1 MNTGTAVI
9 TGASSGLG
17 LQCARALLR
26 RDASWHVVLA
36 VRDPARG
43 RAAME
48 ELGEPNR
55 CSVLEVDLASV
66 RSVRSFVE
74 TVRTTPLPP
83 IRALVCNA
91 GLQVVS
97 GIAFT
102 DDGVEMTFGVNH
114 LGHFAL
120 VTGILDW
127 LARPARIVVVSSG
140 THDPSKHTGMP
151 TLGIPAPPTSRTRPP
166 IRTRRPKAPS
176 IHHVQ
181 AVQRALHLRARP
193 PPRSRRTGRDG
204 QRVRPRPNAGL
215 RLGPR
220 LSADPAT
227 GVPSPVAD
235 AARPSLRSQH
245 PGLRRTPGGAGGR
258 SAVRGRDGPIFRG
271 RQGDPVF
278 RRVLRSGKGARPLGD
293 Q

>member
-140 THDPSKHTGMP
+140 THDPSSTPECP

-166 IRTRRPKAPS
+166 IRTRRPKA
-176 IHHVQ
+176 
-181 AVQRALHLRARP
+181 AVD
-193 PPRSRRTGRDG
+193 T
-204 QRVRPRPNAGL
+204 PRP
-215 RLGPR
+215 
-220 LSADPAT
+220 SCAT
-227 GVPSPVAD
+227 CSSPTSST
-235 AARPSLRSQH
+235 AASITENR
-245 PGLRRTPGGAGGR
+245 A
-258 SAVRGRDGPIFRG
+258 
-271 RQGDPVF
+271 
-278 RRVLRSGKGARPLGD
+278 
-293 Q
+293 

>member
-26 RDASWHVVLA
+26 RDASWHAVLA

-151 TLGIPAPPTSRTRPP
+151 DPRYTCAADLAHPPTDQNTP
-166 IRTRRPKAPS
+166 AEG
-176 IHHVQ
+176 
-181 AVQRALHLRARP
+181 AVD
-193 PPRSRRTGRDG
+193 T
-204 QRVRPRPNAGL
+204 PRP
-215 RLGPR
+215 
-220 LSADPAT
+220 SCAT
-227 GVPSPVAD
+227 CSSPTSST
-235 AARPSLRSQH
+235 AASITENR
-245 PGLRRTPGGAGGR
+245 A
-258 SAVRGRDGPIFRG
+258 
-271 RQGDPVF
+271 
-278 RRVLRSGKGARPLGD
+278 
-293 Q
+293 

>member
-26 RDASWHVVLA
+26 RDASWHAVLA

-166 IRTRRPKAPS
+166 IRTRRPKA
-176 IHHVQ
+176 
-181 AVQRALHLRARP
+181 AVD
-193 PPRSRRTGRDG
+193 T
-204 QRVRPRPNAGL
+204 PRP
-215 RLGPR
+215 
-220 LSADPAT
+220 SCAT
-227 GVPSPVAD
+227 CSSPTSST
-235 AARPSLRSQH
+235 AASITENR
-245 PGLRRTPGGAGGR
+245 A
-258 SAVRGRDGPIFRG
+258 
-271 RQGDPVF
+271 
-278 RRVLRSGKGARPLGD
+278 
-293 Q
+293 

>member
-83 IRALVCNA
+83 IVPWCAMPACRWCRASRSPTT
-91 GLQVVS
+91 VS
-97 GIAFT
+97 
-102 DDGVEMTFGVNH
+102 
-114 LGHFAL
+114 
-120 VTGILDW
+120 
-127 LARPARIVVVSSG
+127 R
-140 THDPSKHTGMP
+140 
-151 TLGIPAPPTSRTRPP
+151 
-166 IRTRRPKAPS
+166 
-176 IHHVQ
+176 
-181 AVQRALHLRARP
+181 
-193 PPRSRRTGRDG
+193 
-204 QRVRPRPNAGL
+204 
-215 RLGPR
+215 
-220 LSADPAT
+220 
-227 GVPSPVAD
+227 
-235 AARPSLRSQH
+235 
-245 PGLRRTPGGAGGR
+245 
-258 SAVRGRDGPIFRG
+258 
-271 RQGDPVF
+271 
-278 RRVLRSGKGARPLGD
+278 
-293 Q
+293 

>member
-166 IRTRRPKAPS
+166 IRTRRPKA
-176 IHHVQ
+176 
-181 AVQRALHLRARP
+181 AVD
-193 PPRSRRTGRDG
+193 T
-204 QRVRPRPNAGL
+204 PRP
-215 RLGPR
+215 
-220 LSADPAT
+220 SCAT
-227 GVPSPVAD
+227 CSSPTSST
-235 AARPSLRSQH
+235 AASITENR
-245 PGLRRTPGGAGGR
+245 A
-258 SAVRGRDGPIFRG
+258 
-271 RQGDPVF
+271 
-278 RRVLRSGKGARPLGD
+278 
-293 Q
+293 

>member
-127 LARPARIVVVSSG
+127 LARPA
-140 THDPSKHTGMP
+140 
-151 TLGIPAPPTSRTRPP
+151 
-166 IRTRRPKAPS
+166 
-176 IHHVQ
+176 
-181 AVQRALHLRARP
+181 
-193 PPRSRRTGRDG
+193 
-204 QRVRPRPNAGL
+204 
-215 RLGPR
+215 
-220 LSADPAT
+220 PAT
-227 GVPSPVAD
+227 IRRSCDWRTVSCRRCCASFPSFTAPGSPANTW
-235 AARPSLRSQH
+235 RRWRSI
-245 PGLRRTPGGAGGR
+245 
-258 SAVRGRDGPIFRG
+258 RGSR
-271 RQGDPVF
+271 
-278 RRVLRSGKGARPLGD
+278 A
-293 Q
+293 

>member
-151 TLGIPAPPTSRTRPP
+151 DPRYTCPPTSRTRPP
-166 IRTRRPKAPS
+166 IRTRRPKA
-176 IHHVQ
+176 
-181 AVQRALHLRARP
+181 AVD
-193 PPRSRRTGRDG
+193 T
-204 QRVRPRPNAGL
+204 PRP
-215 RLGPR
+215 
-220 LSADPAT
+220 SCAT
-227 GVPSPVAD
+227 CSSPTSST
-235 AARPSLRSQH
+235 AASITENR
-245 PGLRRTPGGAGGR
+245 A
-258 SAVRGRDGPIFRG
+258 
-271 RQGDPVF
+271 
-278 RRVLRSGKGARPLGD
+278 
-293 Q
+293 

>member
-1 MNTGTAVI
+1 M
-9 TGASSGLG
+9 
-17 LQCARALLR
+17 
-26 RDASWHVVLA
+26 
-36 VRDPARG
+36 
-43 RAAME
+43 
-48 ELGEPNR
+48 
-55 CSVLEVDLASV
+55 DLASV

-151 TLGIPAPPTSRTRPP
+151 DLGIPAPPTSRTRPP
-166 IRTRRPKAPS
+166 IRTRRPKA
-176 IHHVQ
+176 
-181 AVQRALHLRARP
+181 AVD
-193 PPRSRRTGRDG
+193 T
-204 QRVRPRPNAGL
+204 PRP
-215 RLGPR
+215 
-220 LSADPAT
+220 SCAT
-227 GVPSPVAD
+227 CSSPTSST
-235 AARPSLRSQH
+235 AASITENR
-245 PGLRRTPGGAGGR
+245 A
-258 SAVRGRDGPIFRG
+258 
-271 RQGDPVF
+271 
-278 RRVLRSGKGARPLGD
+278 
-293 Q
+293 

>member
-120 VTGILDW
+120 VTGISTGWPVRRASLSSAA
-127 LARPARIVVVSSG
+127 ARTTRASTPEC
-140 THDPSKHTGMP
+140 P

-166 IRTRRPKAPS
+166 IRTRRPKA
-176 IHHVQ
+176 
-181 AVQRALHLRARP
+181 AVD
-193 PPRSRRTGRDG
+193 T
-204 QRVRPRPNAGL
+204 PRP
-215 RLGPR
+215 
-220 LSADPAT
+220 SCAT
-227 GVPSPVAD
+227 CSSPTSST
-235 AARPSLRSQH
+235 AASITENR
-245 PGLRRTPGGAGGR
+245 A
-258 SAVRGRDGPIFRG
+258 
-271 RQGDPVF
+271 
-278 RRVLRSGKGARPLGD
+278 
-293 Q
+293 

>member
-140 THDPSKHTGMP
+140 THSGP

-166 IRTRRPKAPS
+166 IRTRRPKA
-176 IHHVQ
+176 
-181 AVQRALHLRARP
+181 AVD
-193 PPRSRRTGRDG
+193 T
-204 QRVRPRPNAGL
+204 PRP
-215 RLGPR
+215 
-220 LSADPAT
+220 SCAT
-227 GVPSPVAD
+227 CSSPTSST
-235 AARPSLRSQH
+235 AASITENR
-245 PGLRRTPGGAGGR
+245 A
-258 SAVRGRDGPIFRG
+258 
-271 RQGDPVF
+271 
-278 RRVLRSGKGARPLGD
+278 
-293 Q
+293 

>member
-1 MNTGTAVI
+1 M
-9 TGASSGLG
+9 
-17 LQCARALLR
+17 
-26 RDASWHVVLA
+26 
-36 VRDPARG
+36 
-43 RAAME
+43 
-48 ELGEPNR
+48 
-55 CSVLEVDLASV
+55 

-151 TLGIPAPPTSRTRPP
+151 DPRYTCAADLAHPPTDQNTPAEG
-166 IRTRRPKAPS
+166 RRRYTTSKLCN
-176 IHHVQ
+176 V
-181 AVQRALHLRARP
+181 LFTYELD
-193 PPRSRRTGRDG
+193 RRLDHGEQG
-204 QRVRPRPNAGL
+204 VMVNAFDPGL
-215 RLGPR
+215 MPGP
-220 LSADPAT
+220 AWPAT
-227 GVPSPVAD
+227 IRRSCDWRTVSCRRCCASFPSFTAPGSPANTW
-235 AARPSLRSQH
+235 RRWRSI
-245 PGLRRTPGGAGGR
+245 
-258 SAVRGRDGPIFRG
+258 RGSR
-271 RQGDPVF
+271 
-278 RRVLRSGKGARPLGD
+278 A
-293 Q
+293 